1 MSIDNKNILNLNLK
15 KEEKI
20 LDFSDFQ
27 KQNIKFD
34 IARLQ
39 EAYTRLFKLK
49 NLRQVW
55 LIKQSRPLLAR

>member
-1 MSIDNKNILNLNLK
+1 MTIDNKNIVNLNLK

-34 IARLQ
+34 ILNCSKLT
-39 EAYTRLFKLK
+39 TRLFKLK
-49 NLRQVW
+49 NLMMVVE
-55 LIKQSRPLLAR
+55 